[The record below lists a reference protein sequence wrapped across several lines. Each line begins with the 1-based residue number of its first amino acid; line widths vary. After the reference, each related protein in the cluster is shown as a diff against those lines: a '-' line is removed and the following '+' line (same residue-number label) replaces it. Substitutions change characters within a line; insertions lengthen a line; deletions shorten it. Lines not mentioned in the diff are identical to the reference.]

1 MTSGIEAIFILEVK
15 TASSEA
21 CAILSVQMKL

>member
-1 MTSGIEAIFILEVK
+1 MTNGIEATHILEVK

-21 CAILSVQMKL
+21 CAIHEKLVP